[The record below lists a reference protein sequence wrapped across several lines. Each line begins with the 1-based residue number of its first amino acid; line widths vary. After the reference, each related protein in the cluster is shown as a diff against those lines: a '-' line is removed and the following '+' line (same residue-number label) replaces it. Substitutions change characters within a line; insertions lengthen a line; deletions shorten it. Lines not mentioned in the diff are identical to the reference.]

1 MRTKPCEGVLRLE
14 IERLDPRP
22 ELYLVY
28 DGLAGIDR
36 RSMLQDVVE
45 GLGRKGPEELGRF
58 VEAMRKRGAG
68 YIDVCFSDY
77 VSYGVGGGDATAEF
91 HFRRMMVLYYP
102 RTATTSEYLVLHRV
116 LPPVPADA
124 PPLRVNPVDRVALSS
139 VEPSRRRQ

>member
-68 YIDVCFSDY
+68 YVDVYFSDY
-77 VSYGVGGGDATAEF
+77 VSYGIGGGDATSEF
-91 HFRRMMVLYYP
+91 YFRRVMVLHYP
-102 RTATTSEYLVLHRV
+102 RKETTHDGPGYPEHLALRRGAVVERLALETG
-116 LPPVPADA
+116 LP
-124 PPLRVNPVDRVALSS
+124 
-139 VEPSRRRQ
+139 